1 MKNRVAAYTLAIFAA
16 GTFTACANMKITPV
30 SPVPATVIASVATP
44 AAAPNPAAVDAA
56 LAETVRAMLKNNAAL
71 GGNSLTVAVS
81 KNEVT
86 LTGDVETGQQLVA
99 VAKAVQSVK
108 GVTAVIP
115 NINVKR

>member
-1 MKNRVAAYTLAIFAA
+1 MKNCIATLTLAILVA
-16 GTFTACANMKITPV
+16 GTFTACADMKMTPV
-30 SPVPATVIASVATP
+30 SPVPATVIASVAAP

-56 LAETVRAMLKNNAAL
+56 LAETVRAMLKSNAAL
-71 GGNSLTVAVS
+71 GGSNLTVAVA

-86 LTGDVETGQQLVA
+86 LTGDVETGQQLAA

>member
-1 MKNRVAAYTLAIFAA
+1 MKNRITTYTLAMFAA
-16 GTFTACANMKITPV
+16 ATLTACADMKMTPV
-30 SPVPATVIASVATP
+30 SPVPAAVIASVAAP
-44 AAAPNPAAVDAA
+44 AAAPSPAAVDAA
-56 LAETVRAMLKNNAAL
+56 LADTVRAMLKGNATL
-71 GGNSLTVAVS
+71 GGSNLTVAVA
-81 KNEVT
+81 KNQVT